1 MSYFVA
7 VDAADQAVIA
17 IVPGIISSKPHK
29 GIPCRHVSSN
39 NANVC
44 MELERAEERI
54 VNWDGSIDC
63 RYTCSKHLESI
74 DNWTLEGEEVFGFL
88 GARDDTQAN
97 HVLFPKA

>member
-17 IVPGIISSKPHK
+17 IVPGIISSKPHE
-29 GIPCRHVSSN
+29 GIPCRHISSN

-54 VNWDGSIDC
+54 FDRDGSIYC
-63 RYTCSKHLESI
+63 RHTCSKHLEFT
-74 DNWTLEGEEVFGFL
+74 DNWT
-88 GARDDTQAN
+88 
-97 HVLFPKA
+97 